1 MLPECRHASI
11 SVSGDSAAPVS
22 LKMGMALVT
31 HPAVAVECPGGGDGS
46 TPPHLSAAFPR
57 ASSVTDI
64 S

>member
-31 HPAVAVECPGGGDGS
+31 HLAVECPGGGDGS
-46 TPPHLSAAFPR
+46 TPPHLSAAFPP
-57 ASSVTDI
+57 ASPVTGI

>member
-1 MLPECRHASI
+1 MLPECRHASS

-46 TPPHLSAAFPR
+46 TTLHFC
-57 ASSVTDI
+57 
-64 S
+64 

>member
-31 HPAVAVECPGGGDGS
+31 HPAVECPGGGDGS

-57 ASSVTDI
+57 ASPVTGI